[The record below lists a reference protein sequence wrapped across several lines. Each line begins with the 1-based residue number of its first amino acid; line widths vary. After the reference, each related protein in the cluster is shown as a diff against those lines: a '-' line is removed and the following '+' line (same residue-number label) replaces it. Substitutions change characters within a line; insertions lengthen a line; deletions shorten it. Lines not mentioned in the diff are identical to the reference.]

1 MPKSPSLGFCR
12 NESKSKFSR
21 AAPSSRPKSPRLKAD
36 LETLAEVALLD
47 NHEYLRLL
55 RQCYRMGGPWTV
67 AAQAAAALAVVVH
80 SGG

>member
-36 LETLAEVALLD
+36 LEKLAEAALQKSRE
-47 NHEYLRLL
+47 NLRLL
-55 RQCYRMGGPWTV
+55 RRCYRMGGPWTV
-67 AAQAAAALAVVVH
+67 AAQAAAVLAVAVR
-80 SGG
+80 SEG